1 MKLTLEDNFEDILG
15 KAKRG
20 LKLED
25 ADLAAQAGIKVDAL
39 TSLLGGDFDEADARA
54 VAPLLKLDADALVA
68 IGQKTYNPQV
78 PVPACVAQVP
88 TEFPGGSV
96 NAYLVWCPSTKNGVV
111 FDTGMD
117 ATPLLALAQ
126 EKGVKIEAI
135 LITHGHRDH
144 VADLTKLSVGTHA
157 AAYAPQGENV
167 TGAENFEAGREFRI
181 GNLRIETRKTWGHAP
196 AGISYVIEGLEV
208 PVAIVGD
215 AMFAGS
221 MGGGMV
227 DYQAALRTNREKILT
242 LPNETVL
249 CPGHGVLTT
258 VGLEKANNPF
268 FA

>member
-20 LKLED
+20 LKLEE
-25 ADLAAQAGIKVDAL
+25 ADLAAQAGITVDAL
-39 TSLLGGDFDEADARA
+39 SRLLGGEFDEAAARA
-54 VAPLLKLDADALVA
+54 VAPVLKLDADTLVA
-68 IGQKTYNPQV
+68 IGLKQYNPQV
-78 PVPACVAQVP
+78 PVPNCVAQVP
-88 TEFPGGSV
+88 TEFSGGSV
-96 NAYLVWCPSTKNGVV
+96 NAYLVWCTTTKAGVV

-126 EKGVKIEAI
+126 QKDIKIEAI

-157 AAYAPQGENV
+157 PAYAPQGENV
-167 TGAENFEAGREFRI
+167 TGAEPFEAGREFRV
-181 GNLRIETRKTWGHAP
+181 GTLRVETRKTWGHAP
-196 AGISYVIEGLEV
+196 AGITYVIEGLDV

-215 AMFAGS
+215 AVFAGS
-221 MGGGMV
+221 MGGGGV
-227 DYQAALRTNREKILT
+227 DYQAALRTNREQILT
-242 LPNETVL
+242 LPGDTVI

-258 VGLEKANNPF
+258 VALEKANNPF